1 MTDNRNTIFGWILFS
16 GIVALGLSILSG
28 KYFHADKAEHFEE
41 DSEYGFFLA
50 GGEAEGGAA
59 AEMSMAEALTMPGV
73 DVAAG
78 EKVFAKCSA
87 CHTIAQGGANGIGP
101 NLYGVMGEAIGAG
114 RGGYAFSAALA
125 EKGGV
130 WDWDTMNAWLKS
142 PAAFAKG
149 TKMSFA
155 GLSKIEDRAAVALYL
170 NSMGSNLPVPTFVA
184 DAAAGAEGAEGDAAS
199 PGEIPAGDP
208 AQAPAAETPVDAVVE

>member
-28 KYFHADKAEHFEE
+28 KYFHADKAEHLEE
-41 DSEYGFFLA
+41 GNAGFFIA
-50 GGEAEGGAA
+50 GGEEESAGA
-59 AEMSMAEALTMPGV
+59 AEMTMAEAVNMAGV
-73 DVAAG
+73 DAAAG
-78 EKVFAKCSA
+78 EKVFAKCTA
-87 CHTIAQGGANGIGP
+87 CHTIEQGGANGIGP
-101 NLYGVMGEAIGAG
+101 NLWGVMGQPIGKHAPG
-114 RGGYAFSAALA
+114 FAYSAALSG
-125 EKGGV
+125 KGGN
-130 WDWDTMNAWLKS
+130 WDWDTMNDWLKS

-155 GLSKIEDRAAVALYL
+155 GLSKIEDRAAVALYM

-184 DAAAGAEGAEGDAAS
+184 DAAESAEGDAAT

-208 AQAPAAETPVDAVVE
+208 AEAPAAETPVEAVAE